1 MKFIIRK
8 ATPEDVPAIF
18 QLIEEL
24 ALYEKAPQEV
34 INTPEKMLVEGFGEN
49 PAYECLVAELETNK
63 IIGISLYYY
72 RYSTWKGKSIYL
84 EDLIVTEK
92 YRGIGAGKALFERT
106 AKECEVQNLPL
117 FTWQVLD
124 WNTPSINFYKKYGA
138 KLDSEWING
147 KLTLEQIQKI

>member
-8 ATPEDVPAIF
+8 ATPEDVPVIF

-124 WNTPSINFYKKYGA
+124 WNTPSFNFYKKYGA
-138 KLDSEWING
+138 KLDGEWING

>member
-8 ATPEDVPAIF
+8 ATPEDVPVIF

-63 IIGISLYYY
+63 VIGISLYYY

-138 KLDSEWING
+138 KLDGEWING